1 MENNELTSQLAQIST
16 VSGIEKLNTTLGSI
30 SGQIDMSKAVEIL
43 REMPVVKE
51 ITENT
56 TDLEFV
62 FDGSEE
68 MLAEILKRLVESGIG
83 IVSFREKEG
92 NLEEIFMQVTGGAG
106 V

>member
-1 MENNELTSQLAQIST
+1 MNLLA
-16 VSGIEKLNTTLGSI
+16 
-30 SGQIDMSKAVEIL
+30 APVEIL
-43 REMPVVKE
+43 QEMPAVKE

-56 TDLEFV
+56 ADLWEFV

-68 MLAEILKRLVESGIG
+68 MLAEILKRLVESGIE